1 MNNFEASRSDVS
13 VLTFV
18 GGGAMGEAI
27 LKALLQQAVLT
38 PAQIRVSEP
47 DEGRRT
53 VLQDRYGVG
62 VFTDNAACV
71 AGASVVVLAVKPQV
85 APMAMAELRSALSPD
100 SLVFSI
106 MAGVTIAAM
115 RAALHETQPVI
126 RTMPNTPAQIG
137 MGMTAWLPTDNVR
150 PEQIAL
156 ARRMLAAMGE
166 EVQVAS
172 ESYIDKATAIHGSGP
187 AYVFLLLEAMIDA
200 AVHLGFMRP
209 VAERLVMQT
218 FRGSVEYAR
227 QSPLHL
233 AALRNQVTSAGGTT
247 AAGLY
252 ELEKAGVRTALA
264 DALWAAYRRSEELGM

>member
-106 MAGVTIAAM
+106 MASSSK
-115 RAALHETQPVI
+115 
-126 RTMPNTPAQIG
+126 NTYAG
-137 MGMTAWLPTDNVR
+137 
-150 PEQIAL
+150 PE
-156 ARRMLAAMGE
+156 
-166 EVQVAS
+166 
-172 ESYIDKATAIHGSGP
+172 P
-187 AYVFLLLEAMIDA
+187 
-200 AVHLGFMRP
+200 
-209 VAERLVMQT
+209 
-218 FRGSVEYAR
+218 
-227 QSPLHL
+227 
-233 AALRNQVTSAGGTT
+233 
-247 AAGLY
+247 
-252 ELEKAGVRTALA
+252 
-264 DALWAAYRRSEELGM
+264 